1 MLKDIRFI
9 YLCHSIIYE
18 LFLSLNVIIVSF
30 MKKDN
35 MVDIK
40 EFITLVLISVLL
52 GSLLGQIVKFLI

>member
-1 MLKDIRFI
+1 
-9 YLCHSIIYE
+9 
-18 LFLSLNVIIVSF
+18 

-40 EFITLVLISVLL
+40 EFITLILISILL

>member
-1 MLKDIRFI
+1 
-9 YLCHSIIYE
+9 
-18 LFLSLNVIIVSF
+18 

>member
-1 MLKDIRFI
+1 
-9 YLCHSIIYE
+9 
-18 LFLSLNVIIVSF
+18 

-52 GSLLGQIVKFLI
+52 GSLLGQIVKLLI

>member
-1 MLKDIRFI
+1 
-9 YLCHSIIYE
+9 
-18 LFLSLNVIIVSF
+18 

-52 GSLLGQIVKFLI
+52 GSLLGQILTYSHT

>member
-1 MLKDIRFI
+1 
-9 YLCHSIIYE
+9 
-18 LFLSLNVIIVSF
+18 

-40 EFITLVLISVLL
+40 EFITLILISVLL

>member
-1 MLKDIRFI
+1 
-9 YLCHSIIYE
+9 
-18 LFLSLNVIIVSF
+18 

-52 GSLLGQIVKFLI
+52 GSLLGQIVKFLIWDIFENQ